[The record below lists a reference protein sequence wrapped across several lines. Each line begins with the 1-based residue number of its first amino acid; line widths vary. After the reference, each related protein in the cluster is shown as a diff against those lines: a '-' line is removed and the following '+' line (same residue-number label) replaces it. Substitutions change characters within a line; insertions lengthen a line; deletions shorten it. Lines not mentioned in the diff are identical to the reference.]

1 MKITPFVIE
10 RFAAFLIGSQV
21 FDRIK
26 AVVLRQ
32 EEKDLPGGAK
42 RLAALNELEI
52 LGLDFAQWI
61 INLGLELAVAY
72 FRNKN
77 A

>member
-10 RFAAFLIGSQV
+10 RFASFLIGSQV

-26 AVVLRQ
+26 AVVARQ

-42 RLAALNELEI
+42 RLAALNELEV
-52 LGLDFAQWI
+52 LGIELAQWI
-61 INLGLELAVAY
+61 VNLGLELAVAY
-72 FRNKN
+72 FRNRK
-77 A
+77 